1 MSKIT
6 IDGIKEIGYHS
17 DRLEGDAGPERLLTV
32 PEVCEI
38 LRITR
43 NSLYSLTHRKRIP
56 FIKMQR
62 RLRFRRSAIE
72 RWLAEMEVCDV
83 GTET

>member
-1 MSKIT
+1 MSA
-6 IDGIKEIGYHS
+6 IDDLKEIGYHS
-17 DRLEGDAGPERLLTV
+17 NRLEGDAGPEKLLTV
-32 PEVCEI
+32 PEVCKI

-72 RWLAEMEVCDV
+72 NWLAEQEVHDD